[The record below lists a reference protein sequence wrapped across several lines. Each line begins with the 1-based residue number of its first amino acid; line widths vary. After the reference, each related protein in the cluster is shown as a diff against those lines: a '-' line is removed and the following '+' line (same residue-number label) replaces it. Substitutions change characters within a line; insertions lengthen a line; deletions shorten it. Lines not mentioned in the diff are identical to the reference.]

1 MPALSLQESL
11 KLLKKYNI
19 PVAKSEYC
27 RNEKQLAQ
35 AVKRLKFPLAMKIVS
50 PKILHKTDSG
60 GVKLNIKN
68 EKEALAD
75 FSHMKKLPGFQGAI
89 VQEMAS
95 GKQLII
101 GGKYDEQF
109 GPTILFGLGGIFVEI
124 LKDVSVR
131 ICPITRADAKEMYR
145 EIKGFAILKGARGER
160 AINFRALED
169 TLLKVNKLL
178 LKEKIK
184 ELDINPLFADGKK
197 IVAVDARVI
206 K

>member
-11 KLLKKYNI
+11 KLLQKYKI
-19 PVAKSEYC
+19 PTAKSEYC
-27 RNEKQLAQ
+27 KNEKQLSA
-35 AVKRLKFPLAMKIVS
+35 ATKRLKFPLAMKIVS
-50 PKILHKTDSG
+50 PKILHKTDAG

-68 EKEALAD
+68 EKEALKA
-75 FSHMKKLPGFQGAI
+75 FTQLKKLSSFQAAL

-95 GKQLII
+95 GTQLII
-101 GGKYDEQF
+101 GGKFDAQF
-109 GPTILFGLGGIFVEI
+109 GPTILFGLGGIFVET

-131 ICPITRADAKEMYR
+131 ICPITRQDAKEMYS
-145 EIKGFAILKGARGER
+145 EIKGYAILKGARGEPP
-160 AINFRALED
+160 IKFKALED
-169 TLLKVNKLL
+169 ILLKTNNLL